1 MLGTDTQSLGTL
13 IHLVEADLS
22 SNNLTDDALPS
33 GGYVIYDCFGG
44 RVTGSECP
52 VRVVNDEC

>member
-33 GGYVIYDCFGG
+33 GCYVIYDSFGG
-44 RVTGSECP
+44 RVTGNECP